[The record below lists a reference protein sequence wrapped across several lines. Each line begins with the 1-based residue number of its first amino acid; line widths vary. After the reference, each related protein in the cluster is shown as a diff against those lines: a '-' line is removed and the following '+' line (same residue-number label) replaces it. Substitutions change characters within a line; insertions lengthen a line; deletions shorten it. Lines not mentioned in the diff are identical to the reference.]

1 MTRQLRS
8 GLDLYFRLNS
18 LGQLQSGQAIPHGCQ
33 QGRNLAIHGDELLVQ
48 VDQYAAYILLGVSPE
63 NVCVPLGTFKDRGGP
78 LFGMTDQLV
87 ILDDFIGI
95 FTGQSQEALTF
106 LLGLGQDPIPF
117 LLDLLCLFDLL
128 GDRRPH
134 LVNHIQKIVLVD
146 HKVRAQG
153 HPPALV
159 QQSFQAID
167 QVVNVAQGNFP
178 PFLLI

>member
-1 MTRQLRS
+1 
-8 GLDLYFRLNS
+8 
-18 LGQLQSGQAIPHGCQ
+18 
-33 QGRNLAIHGDELLVQ
+33 
-48 VDQYAAYILLGVSPE
+48 
-63 NVCVPLGTFKDRGGP
+63 
-78 LFGMTDQLV
+78 V

-95 FTGQSQEALTF
+95 FTGQFQEALTF

-146 HKVRAQG
+146 DEVGGQG

-167 QVVNVAQGNFP
+167 QVVNVAQGKFP